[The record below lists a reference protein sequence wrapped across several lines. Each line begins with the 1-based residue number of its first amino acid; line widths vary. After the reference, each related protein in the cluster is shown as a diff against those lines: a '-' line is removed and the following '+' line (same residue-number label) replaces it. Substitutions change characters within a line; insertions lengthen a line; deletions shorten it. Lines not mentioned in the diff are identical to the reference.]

1 MPMPEGSW
9 PGTGAIL
16 AAVETASGVRAEIGG
31 KPERHLFD
39 LALEAIGRPP
49 RVAMIGDRIDSD
61 IDGGRA
67 AGLETILVLSGR
79 APGPKPRRPSGPPTH
94 VLENL
99 AGLLRVSAEQAAPAA
114 GAHRPGL
121 SFAAIFAVTFL
132 GLIAVGAVL
141 PVLPRYVRGPL
152 GDGDLAVG
160 IVIGAYA
167 VTGLLLRPVAGRLA
181 DRWGRKPTVLLGASL
196 VCLSGL
202 LYLPDL
208 GIAGLIAAR
217 LVLGVGEGTLYT
229 AGSAWIVDLA
239 PVERRGRV
247 LGLYGLAVW
256 GGLSVGPLA
265 GRAAARMLAATRRS
279 GSSPRRCRL
288 LGAVIATQVTDPF
301 QPLSHAEPH
310 PLIAPEA
317 VRPGIAI
324 ALASIGYAA
333 VAAFI
338 VLHLEARGVGHG
350 ATVFGAFAAMIV
362 ITRLIAGGLPDRL
375 GPAPVAIG
383 AALVEAAGLVAIAL
397 AQSLPVALAGGMA
410 MGAAFSLLNPSLM
423 LIAVGRVSAEA
434 RGAAMGT
441 YTAFFDAG
449 VGIGAPLAGL
459 AAALSD
465 YEGAFLLAAAVS
477 VGSAAMIALTLHR
490 LAPGARA
497 PSAG

>member
-1 MPMPEGSW
+1 M
-9 PGTGAIL
+9 
-16 AAVETASGVRAEIGG
+16 SG
-31 KPERHLFD
+31 
-39 LALEAIGRPP
+39 
-49 RVAMIGDRIDSD
+49 
-61 IDGGRA
+61 
-67 AGLETILVLSGR
+67 
-79 APGPKPRRPSGPPTH
+79 
-94 VLENL
+94 
-99 AGLLRVSAEQAAPAA
+99 EQAAPAA

-132 GLIAVGAVL
+132 SLIAVGAVL

-160 IVIGAYA
+160 VVVGAYA

-181 DRWGRKPTVLLGASL
+181 DRWGRKPTVVLGASL

-202 LYLPDL
+202 LYLPHL
-208 GIAGLIAAR
+208 GIAGLLAAR

-239 PVERRGRV
+239 PVARRGRI

-265 GRAAARMLAATRRS
+265 GQLLLESSGYEAVWILAAALPAV
-279 GSSPRRCRL
+279 
-288 LGAVIATQVTDPF
+288 GAVIATQVTDHF

-317 VRPGIAI
+317 IRPGTAI
-324 ALASIGYAA
+324 ALASMGYAA

-338 VLHLEARGVGHG
+338 VLHLEARGIGHG

-383 AALVEAAGLVAIAL
+383 AALVEAAGLIAIAL
-397 AQSLPVALAGGMA
+397 AQSLPVALLGGMA

-465 YEGAFLLAAAVS
+465 YESAFLLAAAVS

-490 LAPGARA
+490 LGPGARA
-497 PSAG
+497 ASAR